1 MKKILFLLI
10 SVSLFSQPKKIYF
23 FGDSI
28 TYGAGVLPSQNYPTL
43 LAKELGMEEINYAI
57 RGTCM
62 MSQTPSCIVDCRQM
76 EYRADNKQIPIYNP
90 ETDGLIF
97 ISYLTNDV
105 GINLPNYTIE
115 NFGKA
120 INKVI
125 QELYKKG
132 WAKENIKFNVRYYI
146 ENAGLSKY
154 PSSLYGWFTPATL
167 ERYNAFAQ
175 VLKDK
180 LDIEGIQYF
189 DHYEI
194 LSKVDYPYS
203 HLPDKVHPDAY
214 FHSLIAKNIIENI
227 KSENTLSI
235 KSFELNIGFKNVE
248 YYNILGQKIKEPKG
262 VVIVRAE
269 KNGIVYTKKSYF

>member
-1 MKKILFLLI
+1 MKKLLFLL
-10 SVSLFSQPKKIYF
+10 FSIATIAQPKKIYF

-28 TYGAGVLPSQNYPTL
+28 TYGAGVTTAQAYPTIV
-43 LAKELGMEEINYAI
+43 ANTLGMQKVNYAI

-62 MSQTPSCIVDCRQM
+62 MSQTPSCRVDCRHM
-76 EYRADNKQIPIYNP
+76 EYFADNNGIPTYNA

-115 NFGKA
+115 NFEKA
-120 INKVI
+120 IDKVI
-125 QELYKKG
+125 QELYNKG
-132 WAKENIKFNVRYYI
+132 WSKENIKFNVRYYI

-189 DHYEI
+189 DHYEG

-214 FHSLIAKNIIENI
+214 FHSLIANNIVENI
-227 KSENTLSI
+227 QRSTLSI
-235 KSFELNIGFKNVE
+235 VTFELDSSFTNVE
-248 YYNILGQKIKEPKG
+248 YFNLLGQKVKEPKG
-262 VVIVRAE
+262 VVIVKAK

>member
-1 MKKILFLLI
+1 MKNILFLLI
-10 SVSLFSQPKKIYF
+10 SISLFAQPKKIYF

-28 TYGAGVLPSQNYPTL
+28 TYGAGVPSSQSYPTIV
-43 LAKELGMEEINYAI
+43 ANSLGMTKVNYAI

-62 MSQTPSCIVDCRQM
+62 MSQTPSCRVDCRHM
-76 EYRADNKQIPIYNP
+76 EYFADNNGIPTFNP
-90 ETDGLIF
+90 ETDALIF
-97 ISYLTNDV
+97 IAYLTNDV

-120 INKVI
+120 IDKVI
-125 QELYKKG
+125 QALYDKG
-132 WAKENIKFNVRYYI
+132 WNKENIKFNVRYYI
-146 ENAGLSKY
+146 ENSGLSKY

-189 DHYEI
+189 DHYES
-194 LSKVDYPYS
+194 LSKIEYPYS

-227 KSENTLSI
+227 KLGTLSV
-235 KSFELNIGFKNVE
+235 KNFQLDDTFTNID
-248 YYNILGQKIKEPKG
+248 YYNLLGQKVKDPKG
-262 VVIVRAE
+262 IVIVKAK